1 MLQIN
6 ALVTNFDA
14 ELRFLRHKKLQLD
27 VQMKYAD
34 LSYITWFEELLILK
48 NAEKNENILQG
59 HVNTL
64 RSEQEAMQVC
74 RLCIFA
80 INSTDNEWPKPK
92 GRCKIN
98 RNFSLLPFCTDPA
111 SSAKFWKTRNSQSST
126 MMVVLNFE
134 SLIFSQTS

>member
-64 RSEQEAMQVC
+64 QSEQEAMQVC
-74 RLCIFA
+74 RLCLC
-80 INSTDNEWPKPK
+80 N
-92 GRCKIN
+92 
-98 RNFSLLPFCTDPA
+98 
-111 SSAKFWKTRNSQSST
+111 
-126 MMVVLNFE
+126 
-134 SLIFSQTS
+134 